1 MIVTLWRCVALQAQS
16 DVESS
21 AYYYTQFPEYSS
33 SGGWSPQ
40 ELQGIPTSGY
50 HDGCYYGHQPSI
62 NQSSTG
68 TGQPAARNNAG
79 GFQDWRKQ
87 QSSPHP
93 GQPK

>member
-1 MIVTLWRCVALQAQS
+1 LEMIVTLWRCVALQAQS

-40 ELQGIPTSGY
+40 ELQGIPTSG
-50 HDGCYYGHQPSI
+50 GHQPSI
-62 NQSSTG
+62 NQSRTG
-68 TGQPAARNNAG
+68 TGEAAARNNAG
-79 GFQDWRKQ
+79 VFQDWRKQ

>member
-68 TGQPAARNNAG
+68 TGQAAARNNAG